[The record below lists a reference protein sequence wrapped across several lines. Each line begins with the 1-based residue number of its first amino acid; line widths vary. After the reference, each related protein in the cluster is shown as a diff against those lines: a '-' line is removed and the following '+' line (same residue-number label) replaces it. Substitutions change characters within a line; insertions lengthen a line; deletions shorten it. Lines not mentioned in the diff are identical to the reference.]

1 MDIDGVTLARE
12 MPSKLEAVE
21 SLMELGLTEYEARC
35 FVALTQLSEGTAKEV
50 SRIADVPQ
58 SRVYDIADRLHRK
71 GVVDV
76 QESDPRRYRVLSVER
91 AMDRLQQEYSESL
104 EAAAERL
111 QELES
116 RSTPSRGVWEI
127 AAQRDVVDRLLMHLE
142 DAEEEVFLLVAEEGL
157 LGGELLE
164 TLADAVD
171 RDVTVYVEVP
181 TEAARERFHDAVPD
195 ARVTVTDLHVRS
207 TVLDECEPGRL
218 ALIDHETVVLSSL
231 QEGLVPDE
239 HEETGLWGT
248 GVGHGLVVW
257 IRPFLERRL
266 ECEEFA
272 AT

>member
-1 MDIDGVTLARE
+1 

-58 SRVYDIADRLHRK
+58 SRVYDIADRLHRM

-76 QESDPRRYRVLSVER
+76 QESDPRRYRVLPVSR
-91 AMDRLQQEYSESL
+91 AMDRLQQEYSEAL
-104 EAAAERL
+104 ENAADQL
-111 QELES
+111 HDLES
-116 RSTPSRGVWEI
+116 RSTRTRGVWEI
-127 AAQRDVVDRLLMHLE
+127 AEQRDVVDRLLTHLE

-157 LGGELLE
+157 LDGELLE
-164 TLADAVD
+164 ALGDAAD
-171 RDVTVYVEVP
+171 RGVTVYAEVP
-181 TEAARERFHDAVPD
+181 TESARARVNDAVPD

-207 TVLDECEPGRL
+207 TLLEEREPGRL

-231 QEGLVPDE
+231 QEGLVPGE
-239 HEETGLWGT
+239 SEETGLWGT

-266 ECEEFA
+266 ECEEFVA
-272 AT
+272 A

>member
-1 MDIDGVTLARE
+1 

-58 SRVYDIADRLHRK
+58 SRVYDVADRLHRM

-76 QESDPRRYRVLSVER
+76 QESDPRRYRVLPVAR
-91 AMDRLQQEYSESL
+91 AMDRLQQEYTEAL
-104 EAAAERL
+104 ETAADQLED
-111 QELES
+111 LES
-116 RSTPSRGVWEI
+116 RSAQSRGVWEM
-127 AAQRDVVDRLLMHLE
+127 AERRDVVDRLLAHLE
-142 DAEEEVFLLVAEEGL
+142 GAKEEVFLVVADEGL
-157 LGGELLE
+157 LDGALLDA
-164 TLADAVD
+164 LGDAAD
-171 RDVTVYVEVP
+171 RGVTVYAELP
-181 TEAARERFHDAVPD
+181 TESDRDRFHDAVPD

-207 TVLDECEPGRL
+207 TILQEHAPGRL

-231 QEGLVPDE
+231 QEGLVPSE
-239 HEETGLWGT
+239 CEETGLWGT

-266 ECEEFA
+266 ECEEFVA
-272 AT
+272 P